1 MWSGWGSGLARAG
14 GCRSPDPS
22 CVPSLQGGESR
33 AAARFPGGGAGL
45 GGGNSK
51 APPGGALRCPQTW
64 PHSLTRPPHLPQ
76 PTASPNPA
84 PSRPQPSGQ
93 RVALPSSAPSGPG
106 PGAVGTGQAGRAVP
120 RGGGGAAGA
129 GRTPA
134 PPAGGTATLPGAAAG
149 SRGLQGPAGGEGG
162 DGAAGGGAWGARP
175 TGDRVGLERSE
186 FGPKDRSG
194 LMEGI
199 VTARRTRSGGV
210 WGQALWRMGQ
220 MEGRGGGCR

>member
-106 PGAVGTGQAGRAVP
+106 PGAVGTGQAGRAVY
-120 RGGGGAAGA
+120 REEAEALRERA
-129 GRTPA
+129 GRLPRLQEELRRCRERLQA
-134 PPAGGTATLPGAAAG
+134 AEACKGQLEVRGAT
-149 SRGLQGPAGGEGG
+149 GLQGAGHGG
-162 DGAAGGGAWGARP
+162 RGLPGTGWASRGANLGQR
-175 TGDRVGLERSE
+175 
-186 FGPKDRSG
+186 
-194 LMEGI
+194 I
-199 VTARRTRSGGV
+199 
-210 WGQALWRMGQ
+210 GQA
-220 MEGRGGGCR
+220 